1 MILREVFQ
9 LHTRLHLLARC
20 QKRVQRNELAR
31 FYQGRVTSPCYPTTH
46 LPTTLCTLIHLV

>member
-9 LHTRLHLLARC
+9 LHTRSHLLARC